1 MVCGCRPVKSRG
13 AGWTGLGPRSGRCRP
28 GHSVPGTDVTGEN
41 PASPKGQSW
50 AERTSGVASAAG
62 FPEARHWC
70 LPCGRWALEGAP
82 WELQPDAWGAS
93 TLPGEERTRLGCP
106 WLHLVHSQQG
116 TAGVPSEPW
125 SPCQAA
131 GCWAEQACGRSKPAG
146 AGSAQPG
153 PGEAGF
159 PQLTA
164 RTCMAGLQRQG
175 HCRGC
180 GTCQAMGRELGVACG
195 PVGCSRPLWE
205 CARPLPRPCTRPRCG
220 LWERLRPSPAA
231 PAMVRVGV
239 AGVWAGPRPPL
250 RFLPPTWVPLAVQLL
265 CILENPGPSPRNADP
280 GVGAGRTCSEVDS
293 VPRAHRQER
302 PWP

>member
-13 AGWTGLGPRSGRCRP
+13 AGWTGLGPRSERCRP
-28 GHSVPGTDVTGEN
+28 GHSVPRTDVTGEN
-41 PASPKGQSW
+41 PASLKGQSW
-50 AERTSGVASAAG
+50 AERTSDVASAAG

-70 LPCGRWALEGAP
+70 LPCGRWALEGAV

-93 TLPGEERTRLGCP
+93 TLPGEGRTRLGCP

-180 GTCQAMGRELGVACG
+180 GTCQAMGRESWAW
-195 PVGCSRPLWE
+195 PADLW
-205 CARPLPRPCTRPRCG
+205 G
-220 LWERLRPSPAA
+220 AA
-231 PAMVRVGV
+231 VRSGSV
-239 AGVWAGPRPPL
+239 
-250 RFLPPTWVPLAVQLL
+250 
-265 CILENPGPSPRNADP
+265 PGPCP
-280 GVGAGRTCSEVDS
+280 GHAQDHAVASGSGC
-293 VPRAHRQER
+293 VPALLPQ
-302 PWP
+302 PWSG